1 MKLLVTGGAGFMGSA
16 FIIYML
22 DKHPGISIA
31 CLDSLTYAGNLANLS
46 SLKDDPRFSFYL
58 CDITDRDGVS
68 EVFSEAR
75 PDAVVNFA
83 AESHVDRSIEDPG
96 LFVRTNVLG
105 TEVLLDAS
113 LKAGVGRFHQISTD
127 EVYGDL
133 PLERPDLSF
142 SEDSPLRPSSPYS
155 ASKAAADLIALSYY
169 RTYSLPVTISRSS
182 NNYGPRQFP
191 EKLIPKMLA
200 NALQGLPLP
209 VYGDGLNVRDW
220 MHVDDHA
227 RAVDLI
233 LREGKP
239 GEVYNVGARNEIS
252 NIDITKRLL
261 SLLAKSE
268 ELITYVEDRKGHD
281 RRYAINP
288 GKLEALGWKSEV
300 SFQAGLEST
309 VSWYLAERDWW
320 QDILSGEYR
329 RRRSL

>member
-1 MKLLVTGGAGFMGSA
+1 MGSA

>member
-1 MKLLVTGGAGFMGSA
+1 MGSA

-96 LFVRTNVLG
+96 LFIRTNVLG

-239 GEVYNVGARNEIS
+239 GEVYNAGARNELS
-252 NIDITKRLL
+252 NIEITKRLL